1 MDPPRARDVKDLLL
15 APRLEPEEV
24 KAILSRFGVRDPA
37 RADGNLQSIAEDP
50 LAREALAEVL
60 PELLTAVAR
69 SADADQALNL
79 LERFVR
85 ASLGTRSLLSH
96 FRSDPRAL
104 ELLVL
109 AFGASPFL
117 AEILIRAPTWFYW
130 VADPAVRFH
139 PRTMRDITK
148 DVTSALR
155 AVPSEER
162 QRQALRIAKR
172 RELLHIG
179 VRDLLRL
186 ASVEETVAS
195 LSALA
200 DVLIEKAFEI
210 SDAALRAELALPRR
224 KTAKDAFV
232 VIGLGKLGGEE
243 LNFSSDVDLM
253 YVYATDEGRMAAAED
268 APSRGDFARKLGR
281 RLTAALADLGE
292 EGALYRVDL
301 RLRPEGR
308 VGKVAHTLAE
318 AEEYYR
324 DRASTWERLALLKAR
339 PVAGDR
345 ALGERFL
352 KEVRPFV
359 FGRPFGAPE
368 LAEVREV
375 KRRLDQK
382 IAERAET
389 DRHVKLGFGGIR
401 EIEFVVQALQLR
413 HGQRR
418 PELRERG
425 TLPALRALHEGGVL
439 AESEL
444 RELEPAYVFLRDVE
458 NKLQM
463 VADTQTHTLPAEN
476 EALRACALRLGY
488 ADGPAPAEELLRRDY
503 RRHTTAAHRVFVRVF
518 EETAA

>member
-1 MDPPRARDVKDLLL
+1 MSAREVRDLLL
-15 APRLEPEEV
+15 APRLEPGEV
-24 KAILSRFGVRDPA
+24 EALLSRYGIRDFQA
-37 RADGNLQSIAEDP
+37 ADRNLQAMAEDP
-50 LAREALAEVL
+50 LARETLAEVL
-60 PELLTAVAR
+60 PELLGALAR
-69 SADADQALNL
+69 SADPDQGLNL

-85 ASLGTRSLLSH
+85 ASLGTRSLYSH
-96 FRSDPRAL
+96 FRTDPRSL

-109 AFGASPFL
+109 TFAASPFL

-130 VADPAVRFH
+130 VADTAVRFH
-139 PRTMRDITK
+139 ARTARDIAV
-148 DVTSALR
+148 DVDAALR
-155 AVPSEER
+155 AVSSEGR

-179 VRDLLRL
+179 ARDLLRV

-200 DVLIEKAFEI
+200 DVLVQKAFEI
-210 SDAALRAELALPRR
+210 SDAALRAELGLSRRRSPR
-224 KTAKDAFV
+224 DGFV
-232 VIGLGKLGGEE
+232 VLGLGKLGGEE

-253 YVYATDEGRMAAAED
+253 YLYASDEGQMARR
-268 APSRGDFARKLGR
+268 PGSSSRGDFARSLAR
-281 RLTAALADLGE
+281 RITAALGDLTE

-318 AEEYYR
+318 AEDYYR

-345 ALGERFL
+345 ALGLRFL
-352 KEVRPFV
+352 KQLRPFV
-359 FGRPFGAPE
+359 FGRPFGAHA
-368 LAEVREV
+368 LGEVLEQ

-382 IAERAET
+382 VAERAET

-401 EIEFVVQALQLR
+401 EVEFVVQALQLR
-413 HGQRR
+413 HAQRR

-425 TLPALRALHEGGVL
+425 TLPALRALHEAGL
-439 AESEL
+439 LPQEEL
-444 RELEPAYVFLRDVE
+444 RDLEPAYVFLRDVE

-463 VADTQTHTLPAEN
+463 VADTQTHTLPREPA
-476 EALRACALRLGY
+476 ALRACALRLGY
-488 ADGPAPAEELLRRDY
+488 ADGPAPAEELLLRDY
-503 RRHTTAAHRVFVRVF
+503 RRHTTAANRVFRRVF
-518 EETAA
+518 EEQGQN

>member
-1 MDPPRARDVKDLLL
+1 MTARDVRDLLL
-15 APRLEPEEV
+15 APRLEPGDVE
-24 KAILSRFGVRDPA
+24 ALLSRFGIRDA
-37 RADGNLQSIAEDP
+37 AAADRNLQSMAEDP

-60 PELLTAVAR
+60 PDLLVALRR
-69 SADADQALNL
+69 SADPDQGLNL

-85 ASLGTRSLLSH
+85 ASLGTRSLYAH

-104 ELLVL
+104 EMLVL
-109 AFGASPFL
+109 TFGASPFL

-139 PRTMRDITK
+139 PRTVRDITA
-148 DVTSALR
+148 DVNAALR

-179 VRDLLRL
+179 ARDLLRL
-186 ASVEETVAS
+186 ASVEETVAC
-195 LSALA
+195 LSTLA
-200 DVLIEKAFEI
+200 DVLVQKAFEI
-210 SDAALRAELALPRR
+210 SDAALRAELGLRR
-224 KTAKDAFV
+224 RRTAKDAFV
-232 VIGLGKLGGEE
+232 VLGLGKLGGEE

-253 YVYATDEGRMAAAED
+253 FVYGTDEGTMGKGAGS
-268 APSRGDFARKLGR
+268 PSRGDYARKLAR
-281 RLTAALADLGE
+281 RVTAALADLTE

-318 AEEYYR
+318 AEDYYR
-324 DRASTWERLALLKAR
+324 ERASTWERLALLKAR
-339 PVAGDR
+339 PVAGDL
-345 ALGERFL
+345 ALGQRLL
-352 KEVRPFV
+352 KRLRPFV
-359 FGRPFGAPE
+359 FGRPFGRE
-368 LAEVREV
+368 QIAEVRDV
-375 KRRLDQK
+375 KHRLDQK

-389 DRHVKLGFGGIR
+389 ERHVKLGFGGIR

-413 HGQRR
+413 HSQRR
-418 PELRERG
+418 PGLRHRG
-425 TLPALRALHEGGVL
+425 TLDALRALHEGGL
-439 AESEL
+439 LPEAEL

-463 VADTQTHTLPAEN
+463 VADTQTHTLPAER

-488 ADGPAPAEELLRRDY
+488 TDGPAPAEELLLRDY
-503 RRHTTAAHRVFVRVF
+503 RRHTTAAHRVFHRVF
-518 EETAA
+518 EEPA

>member
-1 MDPPRARDVKDLLL
+1 MGARAVRDLLL
-15 APRLEPEEV
+15 ARHLEPEKV
-24 KAILSRFGVRDPA
+24 AALLSRHGIRDAPA
-37 RADGNLQSIAEDP
+37 ADRNLQAMAEDP

-60 PELLTAVAR
+60 PELLAALAR
-69 SADADQALNL
+69 SADPDQALNL

-85 ASLGTRSLLSH
+85 ASLGTRSLYAH
-96 FRSDPRAL
+96 FRTDPRSL

-109 AFGASPFL
+109 TLGASPFL
-117 AEILIRAPTWFYW
+117 AELLIRAPTWFYW

-139 PRTMRDITK
+139 ARSARDIAA
-148 DVTSALR
+148 DVDAALR

-200 DVLIEKAFEI
+200 DVLVQKAFEI
-210 SDAALRAELALPRR
+210 SEAALRAELGLPRR
-224 KTAKDAFV
+224 KGAKDGFAV
-232 VIGLGKLGGEE
+232 LGLGKLGGEE
-243 LNFSSDVDLM
+243 LNFSSDVDLL
-253 YVYATDEGRMAAAED
+253 YLYASDEGQMGTGSASR
-268 APSRGDFARKLGR
+268 SRGDFARSLAR
-281 RLTAALADLGE
+281 RITAALGDLTE

-308 VGKVAHTLAE
+308 VGKVAHSLAE
-318 AEEYYR
+318 AEDYYR
-324 DRASTWERLALLKAR
+324 DRASTWERLAFLKAR

-345 ALGERFL
+345 ALGLRFL
-352 KEVRPFV
+352 KQLRPFV
-359 FGRPFGAPE
+359 FGRPFGGAA
-368 LAEVREV
+368 LREVLEV
-375 KRRLDQK
+375 KRQLDQK
-382 IAERAET
+382 VAERAET

-401 EIEFVVQALQLR
+401 EIEFVVQAMQLR
-413 HGQRR
+413 HAQRR

-425 TLPALRALHEGGVL
+425 TLAALRALHEAGLVPEQDL
-439 AESEL
+439 HDLES
-444 RELEPAYVFLRDVE
+444 AYVFLRDVE

-463 VADTQTHTLPAEN
+463 VADTQTHTLPREQ

-488 ADGPAPAEELLRRDY
+488 TDGPAPAEELLLRDY
-503 RRHTTAAHRVFVRVF
+503 RRHTTAANRVFRRVF
-518 EETAA
+518 EEGGASG

>member
-1 MDPPRARDVKDLLL
+1 MTPRDVRDLLL
-15 APRLEPEEV
+15 APRLEPGEV
-24 KAILSRFGVRDPA
+24 EAVLSRVGIRDFA
-37 RADGNLQSIAEDP
+37 AADRNLQSMAEDP

-60 PELLTAVAR
+60 PDLLAALAR
-69 SADADQALNL
+69 SADPDQGLNL

-85 ASLGTRSLLSH
+85 ASLGTRSLYSH

-104 ELLVL
+104 EMLVL
-109 AFGASPFL
+109 TFGASPFL

-139 PRTMRDITK
+139 PRTARDIAA
-148 DVTSALR
+148 DVSAALR

-179 VRDLLRL
+179 ARDLLRL
-186 ASVEETVAS
+186 ASVEETVAC

-200 DVLIEKAFEI
+200 DVLIQKAVEI
-210 SDAALRAELALPRR
+210 SEAALRAELGLPKR
-224 KTAKDAFV
+224 KGAKDAFV
-232 VIGLGKLGGEE
+232 VLGLGKLGGEE

-253 YVYATDEGRMAAAED
+253 FVYATDEGFVGGPES
-268 APSRGDFARKLGR
+268 PSRGDYSRKLAR
-281 RLTAALADLGE
+281 RVTAALADLTE

-308 VGKVAHTLAE
+308 VGKVAHSLAE
-318 AEEYYR
+318 AQDYYR
-324 DRASTWERLALLKAR
+324 ERASTWERLALLKAR
-339 PVAGDR
+339 PVAGDQ
-345 ALGERFL
+345 ALGLRFL
-352 KEVRPFV
+352 KELRPFV
-359 FGRPFGAPE
+359 FGRPFGKEA
-368 LAEVREV
+368 LGEVLEV

-413 HGQRR
+413 HSQRR

-425 TLPALRALHEGGVL
+425 TLSALRALHQGGLLPEV
-439 AESEL
+439 EL

-463 VADTQTHTLPAEN
+463 VADTQTHTLPVER

-488 ADGPAPAEELLRRDY
+488 ADGPDPAEDLLLRDY
-503 RRHTTAAHRVFVRVF
+503 RRHTTAAHRVFHRVF
-518 EETAA
+518 EEQA